1 MQKENNKP
9 MIQTTQSQTNKQQA
23 IVKPEIESNVILW
36 SIKCA
41 HTDKELSKEDSKR
54 EALEYCRDNG
64 IEIVDVMG

>member
-9 MIQTTQSQTNKQQA
+9 MIQTTQSQTSKQV

>member
-9 MIQTTQSQTNKQQA
+9 MTIQNSKQQV

-54 EALEYCRDNG
+54 EALEYCHNNG
-64 IEIVDVMG
+64 IEIVDLVG